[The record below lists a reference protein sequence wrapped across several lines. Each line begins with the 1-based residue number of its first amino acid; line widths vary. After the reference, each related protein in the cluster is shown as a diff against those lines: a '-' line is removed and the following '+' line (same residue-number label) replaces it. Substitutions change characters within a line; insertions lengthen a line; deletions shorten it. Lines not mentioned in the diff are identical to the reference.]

1 MPTLPVILYH
11 LDEHIPRAVAD
22 GLGRRGIDVST
33 TVEAGLR
40 SATDEAHIA
49 YARTQG
55 RVMVTCDRDFLVL
68 ASRGQAHAGIVY
80 YPYGRYPV
88 GEVIRRLV
96 RLWEQHSAE
105 DMVNRVEFL

>member
-1 MPTLPVILYH
+1 MILYH
-11 LDEHIPRAVAD
+11 LDEHVPRAVAE
-22 GLGRRGIDVST
+22 GLRRRGIDAST

-40 SATDEAHIA
+40 SATDEAHLT
-49 YARTQG
+49 YARVQG

-68 ASRGQAHAGIVY
+68 ASRGQSQAGIVY

-96 RLWEQHSAE
+96 LLWEQHSAE

>member
-1 MPTLPVILYH
+1 VILYH
-11 LDEHIPRAVAD
+11 LDEHVPRAIAD
-22 GLGRRGIDVST
+22 GLRRRGIDAST

-40 SATDEAHIA
+40 SATDEAHLA
-49 YARTQG
+49 YARAQG

-68 ASRGQAHAGIVY
+68 ASRGQLHAGIVY

-88 GEVIRRLV
+88 GEVIRQLV

-105 DMVNRVEFL
+105 DMLNRVEFL

>member
-40 SATDEAHIA
+40 SATDEAHLA
-49 YARTQG
+49 YARAQG
-55 RVMVTCDRDFLVL
+55 RVMVTSDRDFLVL
-68 ASRGQAHAGIVY
+68 PMFKGYRAPRANF
-80 YPYGRYPV
+80 R
-88 GEVIRRLV
+88 
-96 RLWEQHSAE
+96 
-105 DMVNRVEFL
+105 DRVS

>member
-1 MPTLPVILYH
+1 VILYH
-11 LDEHIPRAVAD
+11 LDEHVPRAIAD
-22 GLGRRGIDVST
+22 GLRRRGIDAST

-40 SATDEAHIA
+40 SATDEAHLT

-68 ASRGQAHAGIVY
+68 ASRGQPHAGIAY

-96 RLWEQHSAE
+96 RLWEQHSSE
-105 DMVNRVEFL
+105 DMLNRVEFL

>member
-1 MPTLPVILYH
+1 MILYH
-11 LDEHIPRAVAD
+11 LDEHVPSAVAD
-22 GLGRRGIDVST
+22 GVRRRGIDAST
-33 TVEAGLR
+33 TVDAGLR
-40 SATDEAHIA
+40 SATDETHLA
-49 YARTQG
+49 YALAQG

-68 ASRGQAHAGIVY
+68 ASRGRSHAGIVY

-96 RLWEQHSAE
+96 RVWEQHSAE